1 VTLKLTTLFC
11 EVIMRNEI
19 PTILKFSL
27 LIVLLF
33 IATISILNP
42 KWFLQIKLLT
52 LIPIQKFQWK
62 SEKYNGNFQFRIAS
76 FFTSTLIFS
85 ITIFSYLP
93 MYFSQFKFRSTLL
106 FFGIYGSLIGLFILK
121 LVLDHT
127 YFWLHKDKQSV
138 LLITDYQYGLNQSF
152 AFLIGGITLIDV
164 YYFRLSSPLITI
176 VFIIFILYLI
186 ARIFGT
192 FKILLSNFQYPIFSV
207 IVYLCT
213 FEIVSI
219 MVFVKILI
227 EFF

>member
-1 VTLKLTTLFC
+1 
-11 EVIMRNEI
+11 MD
-19 PTILKFSL
+19 
-27 LIVLLF
+27 
-33 IATISILNP
+33 
-42 KWFLQIKLLT
+42 
-52 LIPIQKFQWK
+52 
-62 SEKYNGNFQFRIAS
+62 
-76 FFTSTLIFS
+76 
-85 ITIFSYLP
+85 
-93 MYFSQFKFRSTLL
+93 FSQFKFRSTLL